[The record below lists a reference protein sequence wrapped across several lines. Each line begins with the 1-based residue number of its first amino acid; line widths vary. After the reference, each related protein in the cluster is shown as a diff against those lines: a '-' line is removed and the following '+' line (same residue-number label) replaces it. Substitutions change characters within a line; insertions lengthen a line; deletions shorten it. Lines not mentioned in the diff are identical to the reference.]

1 MDFVPEPSTASYERY
16 VSESDTDGE
25 GGPSLGQR
33 RRPTPGP
40 VYPAAPPSFH
50 NTGAGAGSLLGAK
63 GDASVS
69 ERNSSGEVSSI
80 LSRLAAS
87 WKNTTTA
94 VSSAGVRGGGLSIEE
109 LHRYQLHREGEVRGA
124 VGALREDDRE
134 GRLSSNVKGPAAAE
148 TALDVL
154 GHGDRRPTNRC
165 GKLRSIQRSSL

>member
-25 GGPSLGQR
+25 GGSSLGQR
-33 RRPTPGP
+33 RRPTSGP
-40 VYPAAPPSFH
+40 VYPAAPPAFH
-50 NTGAGAGSLLGAK
+50 STGVGEGSLLGTK

-69 ERNSSGEVSSI
+69 GHNSSGQASSI

-94 VSSAGVRGGGLSIEE
+94 VSSAGHRGGGPSIEE
-109 LHRYQLHREGEVRGA
+109 LHRYQLHREGGEITGA
-124 VGALREDDRE
+124 VGALRKDDRE
-134 GRLSSNVKGPAAAE
+134 GCPSSMAKGPAATV

-154 GHGDRRPTNRC
+154 GHGDGRPTNRC
-165 GKLRSIQRSSL
+165 GRLRSI